1 MLNFIKMNLSSI
13 ITIIIVVAGLLYLYK
28 RGKKEF
34 VNQVILSLVVQAE
47 KALGSGTGELKYVM
61 VVENVYKILPPI
73 LKLLISKKELDN
85 MIEDAVQ
92 VLKAYLEGNINLLG
106 YDDEYV
112 RENWVD
118 YGPGLGLVFFIFWTR
133 IIQVK
138 KLWLEK

>member
-112 RENWVD
+112 REN
-118 YGPGLGLVFFIFWTR
+118 
-133 IIQVK
+133 
-138 KLWLEK
+138 